1 MPAASTVVAFPDLFT
16 APEKPGPKRAGKPHH
31 HGHRERLRERAH
43 KGGLPALP
51 DYELLE
57 LFLFRSQPQGDVKP
71 LAKAL
76 IARFGSLGAVLDAS
90 LEDLITVRAEDTRGR
105 TKVVGKE
112 TALDLMSLHELTR
125 RVTGEIA
132 APRKVIGSSTALV
145 DYVRVT
151 LQHQPREQ
159 FRVLFLDRKNQ
170 LLADEVMG
178 HGTVDH
184 APAYPREV
192 IRRAME
198 LHASA
203 IILVHNHPSGDPTPS
218 QADIDMTRQIID
230 AGKLLKI
237 DVHDHLI
244 VGRQGIKGAATDQR
258 VVSLKAIGA
267 I

>member
-1 MPAASTVVAFPDLFT
+1 MPSASTVVAFPELFVAPVEPT
-16 APEKPGPKRAGKPHH
+16 AARSKPHH
-31 HGHRERLRERAH
+31 LGHRERLRQRARQ
-43 KGGLPALP
+43 GGLTALP

-76 IARFGSLGAVLDAS
+76 LARFGSLGAVLDAS
-90 LEDLITVRAEDTRGR
+90 LEDLITVRAEDSKGR
-105 TKVVGKE
+105 TKVIGKE
-112 TALDLMSLHELTR
+112 TALDLMALQEITC
-125 RVTGEIA
+125 RVAGEVA
-132 APRKVIGSSTALV
+132 APRKTISSFTALN
-145 DYVRVT
+145 DYVRIT

-178 HGTVDH
+178 RGTIDH

-192 IRRAME
+192 IRRAMD

-203 IILVHNHPSGDPTPS
+203 VILVHNHPSGDPTPS
-218 QADIDMTRQIID
+218 QADIDLTRQIIE
-230 AGKLLKI
+230 AGKMLKI

>member
-1 MPAASTVVAFPDLFT
+1 MPASSTVVAFPELF
-16 APEKPGPKRAGKPHH
+16 APTRAKPAKKKSPPHH
-31 HGHRERLRERAH
+31 VGHRERLRERAR
-43 KGGLPALP
+43 KSGVDALP

-76 IARFGSLGAVLDAS
+76 LARFGSLGAAMGAS
-90 LEDLITVRAEDTRGR
+90 LEDLTSVRAQDTRGR
-105 TKVVGKE
+105 TKTIGIE
-112 TALDLMSLHELTR
+112 TALDLMALHELSR
-125 RVTGEIA
+125 RVTSEIA
-132 APRKVIGSSTALV
+132 APRKVVSSHMALL

-170 LLADEVMG
+170 LIVDELMG
-178 HGTVDH
+178 QGTIDH

-192 IRRAME
+192 VKRALD

-218 QADIDMTRQIID
+218 M
-230 AGKLLKI
+230 
-237 DVHDHLI
+237 
-244 VGRQGIKGAATDQR
+244 
-258 VVSLKAIGA
+258 KAIGA